1 MREKTCKFISSKLAT
16 FGNDELSAETEK
28 YIVMTV
34 KKVRPL
40 TEHSFFPLGYLL
52 AMPDNLQCQILERQ
66 IFLYTVPDFK
76 TVGIGEFTKCV
87 FQSKDT

>member
-1 MREKTCKFISSKLAT
+1 MLILLSECLNGVFQQLANPADGEEASVREKTCKFISSKLAT

-52 AMPDNLQCQILERQ
+52 AN
-66 IFLYTVPDFK
+66 
-76 TVGIGEFTKCV
+76 
-87 FQSKDT
+87 